1 MEKCSL
7 KSNIPEFLTISYKE
21 ESDLSL
27 TQVASARDDSFYW
40 HTVENENVNRQGSK
54 QYTSFYEAQKGD
66 VINIYYDFLSNTPHS
81 TGEVPILFPL

>member
-21 ESDLSL
+21 ESDSSL